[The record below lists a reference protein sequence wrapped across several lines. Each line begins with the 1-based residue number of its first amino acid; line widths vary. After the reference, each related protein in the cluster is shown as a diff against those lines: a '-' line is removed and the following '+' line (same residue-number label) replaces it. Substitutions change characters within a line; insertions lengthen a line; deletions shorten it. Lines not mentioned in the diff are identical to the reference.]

1 MSPLARIR
9 ATAPPSAVA
18 AGLIAVTVDVTSAAA
33 LVFTAARATGADAGR
48 GRAGGLFVTP
58 PRHK

>member
-9 ATAPPSAVA
+9 ATALPSAVA
-18 AGLIAVTVDVTSAAA
+18 AGLIAVTVGMTSAAA
-33 LVFTAARATGADAGR
+33 LVFTAARAAGADA
-48 GRAGGLFVTP
+48 RAGGLFVTP